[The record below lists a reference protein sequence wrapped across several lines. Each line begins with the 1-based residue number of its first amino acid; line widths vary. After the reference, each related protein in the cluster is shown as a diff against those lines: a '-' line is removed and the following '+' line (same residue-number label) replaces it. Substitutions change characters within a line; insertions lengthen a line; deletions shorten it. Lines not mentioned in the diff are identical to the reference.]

1 MVHTQISPIIP
12 ITSFMLIFSPDV
24 RSNLGSCISFT
35 CQVSLV
41 SFNLEQFC
49 SLFFFFFTFMTLIFL
64 KNCLTK
70 SVKFGMSKISLVR
83 FRLNIWGRKNTEM
96 LCVLPGNLYHEVIN
110 WSRWYPAI
118 SPL

>member
-1 MVHTQISPIIP
+1 MVHTQLSPIIP
-12 ITSFMLIFSPDV
+12 ITSFMSIFSPDV
-24 RSNLGSCISFT
+24 RSNLGSRISFT

-49 SLFFFFFTFMTLIFL
+49 GLFFFLTFMTLIFL

-70 SVKFGMSKISLVR
+70 SLKFGMSEISLVR
-83 FRLNIWGRKNTEM
+83 FRLNTLGQKDTEM
-96 LCVLPGNLYHEVIN
+96 LCVLLGNLYHKVIN
-110 WSRWYPAI
+110 WSRWCPSI